1 MLTKGEAYGNYYIV
15 DKEGSYI
22 IVDDLSTMKNIS
34 AKISKGQNEFLSF
47 DSAAEAID
55 NYHNIINQILEN
67 TKQENTNVEQEDK
80 NEDKH
85 EENTNTK
92 QEDKNEEKQNYS
104 PILPK
109 STTIN
114 GLKEKYNFYSGIVFA
129 IMCNN
134 SYVTANNKLTPEQS
148 NDNIKIYFDRDI
160 AKKEAKYR
168 KNGDIANNYYIVSFH
183 CKNGI
188 LK

>member
-1 MLTKGEAYGNYYIV
+1 MLTKGEVYGNYYIV

-55 NYHNIINQILEN
+55 NYHNINQTLEN
-67 TKQENTNVEQEDK
+67 K
-80 NEDKH
+80 NE
-85 EENTNTK
+85 E

-104 PILPK
+104 LILPK
-109 STTIN
+109 STTIK

-134 SYVTANNKLTPEQS
+134 SYVTANNKLTSEQS

-168 KNGDIANNYYIVSFH
+168 KNGDITNNYYIVSFH
-183 CKNGI
+183 YKNGI